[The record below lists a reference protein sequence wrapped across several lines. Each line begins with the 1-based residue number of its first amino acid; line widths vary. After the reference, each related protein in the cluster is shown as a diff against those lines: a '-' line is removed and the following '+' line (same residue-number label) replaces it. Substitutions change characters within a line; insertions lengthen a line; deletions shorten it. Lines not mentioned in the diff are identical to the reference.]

1 MATTSN
7 QTFDAVEMSR
17 RLREQTSHEL
27 ESLTAGQRIALLNSH
42 LRRNP
47 GSSVVSYKASEES
60 ASARATSRPSLEASM
75 LYHLRMGIGNTR
87 RTLLLSCP
95 AGTLSSI

>member
-7 QTFDAVEMSR
+7 KTFDAVEMSR

-27 ESLTAGQRIALLNSH
+27 EALTAEQRIALLNSH

-47 GSSVVSYKASEES
+47 GSPAVSYKASEES
-60 ASARATSRPSLEASM
+60 AGA
-75 LYHLRMGIGNTR
+75 LREEPPK
-87 RTLLLSCP
+87 S
-95 AGTLSSI
+95 

>member
-1 MATTSN
+1 MATNSN

-27 ESLTAGQRIALLNSH
+27 ESLTAEQRIALLNSH

-47 GSSVVSYKASEES
+47 GSPAVSYKASEES
-60 ASARATSRPSLEASM
+60 AAV
-75 LYHLRMGIGNTR
+75 LREEPPPPKT
-87 RTLLLSCP
+87 
-95 AGTLSSI
+95 

>member
-7 QTFDAVEMSR
+7 KTFDAVEMSR

-27 ESLTAGQRIALLNSH
+27 ESLTAEQRIALLNSH

-47 GSSVVSYKASEES
+47 GSPAVTYKVNEES
-60 ASARATSRPSLEASM
+60 AGA
-75 LYHLRMGIGNTR
+75 LREE
-87 RTLLLSCP
+87 P
-95 AGTLSSI
+95 PKP